1 MDDTEL
7 RQHTLEELDFDPSVG
22 SAHIGVAVDQGVVTL
37 TGHVATY
44 AEKIAAEKVVQRVR
58 GVRALVEELVVQGF
72 DTETTGDVEI
82 AGRVLNVLAWDSR
95 IQAHAIRIKVEKGAV
110 TLAGTVPYYFQ
121 SVAAAS
127 DVRRLSG
134 VTDVLNLLAVRP
146 PAEAIDVKAKIL
158 AALKRNAKLD
168 GDAIQVTV
176 VDDAVTLEGCVN
188 AWHEREIAERAAWS
202 APGVRAVVDRL
213 TLG

>member
-1 MDDTEL
+1 MDDTLL
-7 RQHTLEELDFDPSVG
+7 RQHILDELDFDPSVG
-22 SAHIGVAVDQGVVTL
+22 SAHVGVAVDAGVVTL
-37 TGHVATY
+37 SGHVGTY

-58 GVRALVEELVVQGF
+58 GVRAIAEKLVVRGP

-95 IQAHAIRIKVEKGAV
+95 IQAYAIQVKVERGAV
-110 TLAGTVPYYFQ
+110 TLDRSVPYYFQ

-134 VTDVLNLLAVRP
+134 VTEVLNLLAVRP
-146 PAEAIDVKAKIL
+146 PAEAVDVKAKIL

-168 GDAIQVTV
+168 GDAIRVTV
-176 VDDAVTLEGCVN
+176 VDDEVTLEGFVN

-202 APGVRAVVDRL
+202 AQGV
-213 TLG
+213 

>member
-1 MDDTEL
+1 MDDTLL
-7 RQHTLEELDFDPSVG
+7 RQHILDELDFDPSVG
-22 SAHIGVAVDQGVVTL
+22 SAHIGVAVDGGVVSL
-37 TGHVATY
+37 SGCVGTY
-44 AEKIAAEKVVQRVR
+44 AERIAAEKVVQRVR
-58 GVRALVEELVVQGF
+58 GVRAITESLEVRGP
-72 DTETTGDVEI
+72 DTERTGDVEI

-95 IQAHAIRIKVEKGAV
+95 IQDHGIQVKVEKGAV
-110 TLAGTVPYYFQ
+110 TLNGTVPYYFQ

-146 PAEAIDVKAKIL
+146 PAEAVHVKAKIL

-176 VDDAVTLEGCVN
+176 VDDEVTLEGFVN
-188 AWHEREIAERAAWS
+188 AWHEREVAERAAWS

-213 TLG
+213 VLA

>member
-1 MDDTEL
+1 MDDTLL
-7 RQHTLEELDFDPSVG
+7 RQHILEELDFDPSVG
-22 SAHIGVAVDQGVVTL
+22 SAHIGVAVDDGVVTIS
-37 TGHVATY
+37 GHVVTY

-58 GVRALVEELVVQGF
+58 GVRAIAEELDVRKP
-72 DTETTGDVEI
+72 DTESTGDVEI

-95 IQAHAIRIKVEKGAV
+95 IQAHGIQVKVERGAV
-110 TLAGTVPYYFQ
+110 TLTGTVPYYFQ

-127 DVRRLSG
+127 DIRRLSG

-146 PAEAIDVKAKIL
+146 PAEAVDVKAKIL

-168 GDAIQVTV
+168 GEAIQVTV
-176 VDDAVTLEGCVN
+176 VDDEVTLEGFVN
-188 AWHEREIAERAAWS
+188 AWHERDIAERAAWS

-213 TLG
+213 MLA

>member
-1 MDDTEL
+1 MDDALL
-7 RQHTLEELDFDPSVG
+7 RKHILDELDFDPSVG
-22 SAHIGVAVDQGVVTL
+22 SAHIGVAVDDGIVTL
-37 TGHVATY
+37 TGHVETY

-58 GVRALVEELVVQGF
+58 GVRA
-72 DTETTGDVEI
+72 
-82 AGRVLNVLAWDSR
+82 WDSR
-95 IQAHAIRIKVEKGAV
+95 IQAHAIRVKVEKGAV
-110 TLAGTVPYYFQ
+110 TLTGTVPYHFQ

-146 PAEAIDVKAKIL
+146 AAEAVDVKTKIL

-168 GDAIQVTV
+168 GDAIRVTV
-176 VDDAVTLEGCVN
+176 VDDEIILEGFVN
-188 AWHEREIAERAAWS
+188 AWHERDVAERTAWS

-213 TLG
+213 VLA